1 MNSTLSISRQTLQIL
16 HEEICRGYEIVDAI
30 WKKSKTTSSEE
41 LYSQFHELFAPSDFF
56 IAYPYYLS
64 TCIVA
69 SNQNDLQ
76 IWAGYVESRL
86 RKLVSDVLGKSL
98 PLSKIQLWSKSLPLW
113 VFKI

>member
-30 WKKSKTTSSEE
+30 WKKSKTSNEE
-41 LYSQFHELFAPSDFF
+41 ISGQFQELFAPSDFF

-86 RKLVSDVLGKSL
+86 RKLVSDMLGKSL
-98 PLSKIQLWSKSLPLW
+98 PLSKIQLWSKSLS
-113 VFKI
+113 V